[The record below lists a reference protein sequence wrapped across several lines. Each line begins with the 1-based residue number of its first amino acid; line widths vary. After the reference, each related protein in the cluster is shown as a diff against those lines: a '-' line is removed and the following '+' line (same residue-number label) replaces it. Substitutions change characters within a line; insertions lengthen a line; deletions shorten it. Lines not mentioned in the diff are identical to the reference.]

1 MKLVGEWI
9 CLNMMDPLM
18 VLFPWPAFF
27 GSVAG
32 ANRNVRPIVLLCELE
47 SFAWRQCRVGMDSA
61 WTALGLRARAFFI
74 AENIWTEVLKTMPWN
89 EVPNV
94 KAKSLLSF
102 ASCVYIYSTIFN
114 IWYTKG
120 IDFCMSWV
128 SVILSPLPPGA
139 IPPFSWLVKPHFLF
153 VWSSFSEILR
163 LNNIP
168 RGFQW
173 LPLLWVKSFM
183 LGSVRR

>member
-1 MKLVGEWI
+1 M
-9 CLNMMDPLM
+9 N
-18 VLFPWPAFF
+18 LFEYDGSIDVCYFHDQPFF

-47 SFAWRQCRVGMDSA
+47 SFAWEAVSRRNGQRLDSA
-61 WTALGLRARAFFI
+61 GTNWGHEHFSLQKIYELRCWKPCHGMKFQMLKQNHFWVLLPVSIFI
-74 AENIWTEVLKTMPWN
+74 QQ
-89 EVPNV
+89 
-94 KAKSLLSF
+94 
-102 ASCVYIYSTIFN
+102 YSTYDIQKASIFACLGSL
-114 IWYTKG
+114 WYYHPCHLG
-120 IDFCMSWV
+120 RF
-128 SVILSPLPPGA
+128 
-139 IPPFSWLVKPHFLF
+139 PPFSWLVKPHFLF

-173 LPLLWVKSFM
+173 LPLLWVKSVM